1 MSGNQPFDAAKWI
14 AQHTYDGVEISK
26 EAKAIIS
33 SFALMWNLFE
43 IALCDKFANVDKL
56 VRLVERLEPATVD
69 TDVQEAIRECVHYWR
84 TRYFGG
90 GQVGVSLDG
99 LHFRDR
105 DRRDV
110 VETVLQQ
117 QESSLEQELLA
128 CLLIIHRL
136 RNNLFHGLKEFSR
149 LNLQVENLDYACRGL
164 AAALMAIPSNDVLL
178 RRE

>member
-1 MSGNQPFDAAKWI
+1 MSGNQLFDAAEWI
-14 AQHTYDGVEISK
+14 VQHTYDGVQISK
-26 EAKAIIS
+26 EAKAIVS
-33 SFALMWNLFE
+33 SFAVMWNLFE
-43 IALCDKFANVDKL
+43 IALCDKSANADKL
-56 VRLVERLEPATVD
+56 VRLAERLERGAVA
-69 TDVQEAIRECVHYWR
+69 TDVEEAIRDCVRYWR

-110 VETVLQQ
+110 VEAVLQQ
-117 QESSLEQELLA
+117 QESSLKDQLLA

-136 RNNLFHGLKEFSR
+136 RNNLFHGLKEFSS

-164 AAALMAIPSNDVLL
+164 AAALMAIPSDEVIL
-178 RRE
+178 RRK